1 MKSKKK
7 KRLTLVTFVI
17 GSQGEARKTL
27 TSSISAL
34 SILWAFTITILW
46 NTKFIKCDSFSW
58 DQMIMLMSIMIVLSL
73 SLSLK
78 SGFSNYCRITNT
90 KLTTTT
96 NHRDKT
102 KQGIG
107 KIKIPS
113 LPVLFSKRGKNDTS
127 KVRLKP
133 NRVLEKSKFLAYLY
147 FSQSAGKMT
156 RARCD

>member
-1 MKSKKK
+1 
-7 KRLTLVTFVI
+7 
-17 GSQGEARKTL
+17 
-27 TSSISAL
+27 
-34 SILWAFTITILW
+34 
-46 NTKFIKCDSFSW
+46 
-58 DQMIMLMSIMIVLSL
+58 MIMLMSIMIVLSL

-96 NHRDKT
+96 NNRDKT

-127 KVRLKP
+127 KVRL
-133 NRVLEKSKFLAYLY
+133 VLLLFLT
-147 FSQSAGKMT
+147 G
-156 RARCD
+156 